1 MSSRPVFDWSDP
13 LSFESQLGEEERMV
27 RDAARDYA
35 QGKLQPRV
43 LTAFREERFDREIM
57 SEMGEIGFL
66 GCTIPEEYGGAGGFS
81 PRAKRCMCSSP

>member
-1 MSSRPVFDWSDP
+1 LSSRPVFDWSDP
-13 LSFESQLGEEERMV
+13 LGFESQLGEEERKV